1 MKNVGRLREYR
12 LPFVLIVVSP
22 VCVYRMES
30 RRRERETGL
39 QSFSKRDCAAASTES
54 FLLGPH
60 RQTTAIYKRLQS
72 TKFILTK
79 QLINMCNPKIPSNFL
94 RGLNEVFIVARLHYF
109 LTFPDIKCQFRKPH
123 PDISEPQKFT
133 ILASCWVL
141 EKRGHFCL

>member
-1 MKNVGRLREYR
+1 MCIEWRV
-12 LPFVLIVVSP
+12 
-22 VCVYRMES
+22 
-30 RRRERETGL
+30 ERETGL
-39 QSFSKRDCAAASTES
+39 QSFSKRDRSIERAGAAASTES

-79 QLINMCNPKIPSNFL
+79 QLINMCNPKISSNFL
-94 RGLNEVFIVARLHYF
+94 RGLNEVFIVPRLHYF

-123 PDISEPQKFT
+123 LDISPQKLT

-141 EKRGHFCL
+141 EKKGSFLPVTGQGWE